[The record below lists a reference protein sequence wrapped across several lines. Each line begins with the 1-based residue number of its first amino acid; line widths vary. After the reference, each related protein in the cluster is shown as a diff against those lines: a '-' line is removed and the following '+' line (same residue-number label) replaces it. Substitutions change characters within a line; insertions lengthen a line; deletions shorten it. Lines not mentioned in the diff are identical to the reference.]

1 MVLREVKQCPT
12 VHLTA
17 HINDSCKRVCVC
29 VCVMSAYMY
38 GTHTCACKMP
48 FKKPC
53 MQPLSVLPKSAWSEL
68 CVRLCTAGD
77 VGLVS
82 GGWGRVLSRDKHE
95 NKANFSFAQ
104 TCTQASVC
112 FVNHTIA
119 HLKLQTSEPNSYVHG
134 SNPVCKPGLVNSVY
148 QKIKILMMVP
158 SDLSP
163 AVLCKCLHLQCNLS
177 VITGESRNSSE
188 GGSLKG
194 I

>member
-1 MVLREVKQCPT
+1 MHAAT
-12 VHLTA
+12 V
-17 HINDSCKRVCVC
+17 C
-29 VCVMSAYMY
+29 SAEECMKWAVHPSLHRWRR
-38 GTHTCACKMP
+38 GTG
-48 FKKPC
+48 
-53 MQPLSVLPKSAWSEL
+53 E
-68 CVRLCTAGD
+68 R
-77 VGLVS
+77 
-82 GGWGRVLSRDKHE
+82 GGGRVLSRDKHE
-95 NKANFSFAQ
+95 NKKEANFSFAQ